1 MSTNL
6 LAEVEISSKT
16 TLLGGMAVG
25 VAEGAVA
32 AIAFG
37 HKSAAAAER
46 DVRRQMRDLPEPAGG
61 TQGNVAADEVLEVL
75 TDYAAGEA
83 VNFSKMP
90 VYSYPRTSFQQRV
103 IAACCAIPRGKT
115 LTYGQLAAKVGNPGA
130 ARAVGSVMSSNPLP
144 LVIPCHRVL
153 AAGGGLGGYSARQG
167 LAMKRRLL
175 EMEGAEF

>member
-1 MSTNL
+1 MSTEL
-6 LAEVEISSKT
+6 LTAVEVSAKMT
-16 TLLGGMAVG
+16 TLGGMAVG

-32 AIAFG
+32 ALAFG
-37 HKSAAAAER
+37 HKTAAAAER
-46 DVRRQMRDLPEPAGG
+46 DVRRQMRELPEPVKRTNGDI
-61 TQGNVAADEVLEVL
+61 AADEVLEL
-75 TDYAAGEA
+75 LSSYAAGEA
-83 VNFSKMP
+83 VNFSKVP
-90 VYSYPRTSFQQRV
+90 VYAYPRTDFQHRV
-103 IAACCAIPRGKT
+103 IAACRAIPRGKT